1 MKILSSNLIVKLV
14 IVLAFAVS
22 FGFGLIPA
30 SAGGVPANA
39 VLGEYE
45 SQASTYRAHCAKCHG
60 NDGRANTKEGRRT
73 EASDLTD
80 DSVKAMSTD
89 KMTRIIRNGKA
100 EMPGFGKKL
109 SAAQIA
115 GLVRYVRGL

>member
-22 FGFGLIPA
+22 CGFGLIPA

-39 VLGEYE
+39 RGEYE